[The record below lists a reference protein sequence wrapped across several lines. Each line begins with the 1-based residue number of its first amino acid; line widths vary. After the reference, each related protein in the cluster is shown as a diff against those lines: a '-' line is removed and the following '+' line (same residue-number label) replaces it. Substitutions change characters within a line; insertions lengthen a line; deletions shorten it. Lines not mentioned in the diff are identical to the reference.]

1 MKLPPYEIP
10 EQDAD
15 LWECGVV
22 LAERPMLPKGP
33 LPPLPLPS
41 REMKARRA
49 ARVTNTQR
57 ASLARRASHLAWLY
71 DRIAGRTDPGRV
83 SHQPTAAEAAERVK
97 AARARWG
104 DAEFQAVEAIVAEWA
119 AMVGR

>member
-1 MKLPPYEIP
+1 MSLRLPPYEIP

-22 LAERPMLPKGP
+22 LTERPTVPME
-33 LPPLPLPS
+33 PPPPPS

-49 ARVTNTQR
+49 VRVANAER
-57 ASLARRASHLAWLY
+57 ASRATRASHLAWLY
-71 DRIAGRTDPGRV
+71 DRMAGRTDPSRV
-83 SHQPTAAEAAERVK
+83 SYQPTATEAAERVK

-104 DAEFQAVEAIVAEWA
+104 EVEYQAVKAIVAERA

>member
-15 LWECGVV
+15 LWKCGVV

-49 ARVTNTQR
+49 ARAVNGER
-57 ASLARRASHLAWLY
+57 ASRASRANHLAWLY
-71 DRIAGRTDPGRV
+71 DRIAGRTDPSRV
-83 SHQPTAAEAAERVK
+83 SYQPTAAEAEERIK
-97 AARARWG
+97 ATRARWG
-104 DAEFQAVEAIVAEWA
+104 DAEFQAVDAIVAERA